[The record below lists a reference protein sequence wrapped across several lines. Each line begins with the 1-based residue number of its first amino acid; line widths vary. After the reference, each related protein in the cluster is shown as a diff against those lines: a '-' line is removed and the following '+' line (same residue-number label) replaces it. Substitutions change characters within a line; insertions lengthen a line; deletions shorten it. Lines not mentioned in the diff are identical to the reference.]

1 MTGLEAWHQSFCGFA
16 SVVERL
22 RPQLTHVE
30 CEDGPVQALKG
41 KLADRLE
48 LGHALDRGVHLA
60 VDQDLAALGLVAQAR
75 GKVRD
80 RASHR
85 ILKAPLEADAAE
97 RRIAVGDAD
106 AEAKLV
112 AVLAPSCR
120 QTGDAVPHLDR
131 HANGP

>member
-1 MTGLEAWHQSFCGFA
+1 
-16 SVVERL
+16 
-22 RPQLTHVE
+22 
-30 CEDGPVQALKG
+30 VQALKG

-60 VDQDLAALGLVAQAR
+60 VDQDLAALGLVAQTR

-97 RRIAVGDAD
+97 RRILSRL
-106 AEAKLV
+106 E
-112 AVLAPSCR
+112 VLLQRSRLNRSPRPSQLSLR
-120 QTGDAVPHLDR
+120 W
-131 HANGP
+131 GPTQSQWDW